1 MHRRLLAALL
11 TAAAVA
17 ATVEALAPP
26 EPRTVAVTV
35 AARDLPAGRA
45 LASGDLTTARL
56 ASAAVPDGAVRP
68 SAGAILAA
76 PMRRG
81 EPLTDARLVGPSL
94 AAAHPGLVAVPI
106 RLPDA
111 AMAAL
116 LDPGDRIDLYAVAAG
131 GDPSAPAGAGAAAAD
146 GAAGGAGAGAGG
158 AILLATDVLV
168 LAVPAAD
175 AAGTANGADG
185 LSGRLV
191 VVGLGPG
198 DVPAVTASSVRAFL
212 TYAYGD

>member
-11 TAAAVA
+11 TASAVA
-17 ATVEALAPP
+17 ATVAALAPP

-35 AARDLPAGRA
+35 AAHDLPAGRA

-56 ASAAVPDGAVRP
+56 APTAVPDGALRP
-68 SAGAILAA
+68 AAGAILAA
-76 PMRRG
+76 PVRRG

-94 AAAHPGLVAVPI
+94 VAAHPGLVAVPV

-131 GDPSAPAGAGAAAAD
+131 GDASAQD
-146 GAAGGAGAGAGG
+146 GAGAGAGTAVGGAGGG

-168 LAVPAAD
+168 LAVPHD
-175 AAGTANGADG
+175 GGTASGTGG

-198 DVPAVTASSVRAFL
+198 DVPAVTAASVRAFL